1 MVEQVAAYFNKLGV
15 TCSIYTYSTLSRSI
29 KVIFDNEFDATSTVG
44 NFEIASSRPQFLAKT
59 SDITASPALVAGK
72 KLKINNVV
80 YAVVEIQYNSLNT
93 IGTVILTESTLDSPP
108 QG

>member
-1 MVEQVAAYFNKLGV
+1 MIEQVAAYFNKLGV
-15 TCSIYTYSTLSRSI
+15 TCDIYTYRIKSRSI

-59 SDITASPALVAGK
+59 SDITASPALAVNK
-72 KLKINNVV
+72 KLIINAVT
-80 YAVVEIQYNSLNT
+80 YAVVDIQYNSLNT